1 MCIKMYLPFSRP
13 RCIVLI
19 VLGVPKIRSGFKV
32 LELECKCRT
41 KQDTQHNTQ
50 YDLLGLW
57 LMVRFP
63 QLTLCLAEPR
73 MGLLLLLELGCTGL
87 ATWLSEA
94 DFFIPAWAPP
104 SAGGGAGAG
113 PGLVGGVS
121 ATLDTRGTPTGPGAA
136 NIAGTQQTETFF
148 HVK

>member
-1 MCIKMYLPFSRP
+1 
-13 RCIVLI
+13 
-19 VLGVPKIRSGFKV
+19 
-32 LELECKCRT
+32 
-41 KQDTQHNTQ
+41 
-50 YDLLGLW
+50 
-57 LMVRFP
+57 
-63 QLTLCLAEPR
+63 

-148 HVK
+148 SCQIAFFSRGDTQEFELRSIKPKKYIAG

>member
-1 MCIKMYLPFSRP
+1 M
-13 RCIVLI
+13 
-19 VLGVPKIRSGFKV
+19 LGVPKSRSGFKV
-32 LELECKCRT
+32 LEYKYKFRT
-41 KQDTQHNTQ
+41 KQDIQHNMQ
-50 YDLLGLW
+50 YDLLGFL
-57 LMVRFP
+57 
-63 QLTLCLAEPR
+63 QLTLCLTEPR

-148 HVK
+148 SCKIADFFSRGVCV

>member
-1 MCIKMYLPFSRP
+1 M
-13 RCIVLI
+13 
-19 VLGVPKIRSGFKV
+19 
-32 LELECKCRT
+32 
-41 KQDTQHNTQ
+41 QDEAGHSTQ
-50 YDLLGLW
+50 YAARLVG
-57 LMVRFP
+57 LMVSFLSL
-63 QLTLCLAEPR
+63 LTLCLAEPR

-94 DFFIPAWAPP
+94 DFFIP
-104 SAGGGAGAG
+104 G

-148 HVK
+148 DVK

>member
-1 MCIKMYLPFSRP
+1 M
-13 RCIVLI
+13 
-19 VLGVPKIRSGFKV
+19 
-32 LELECKCRT
+32 
-41 KQDTQHNTQ
+41 QDEAGHSTQ
-50 YDLLGLW
+50 YAVRLVG
-57 LMVRFP
+57 LMVSFLSL
-63 QLTLCLAEPR
+63 LTLCLAEPR

-121 ATLDTRGTPTGPGAA
+121 ATLDLDTRGTPTGPGAA

-148 HVK
+148 DVK